1 MNDFIQVFPKAPKI
15 AAGQATLARQDTIDE
30 TGEGDHSSHS
40 ARSHGRSEHRSLL
53 ERQPT
58 ERDRLLDSATV
69 QREREQLER
78 TLSLECERQLES
90 TRAST
95 SETYYDN
102 GLREQSSTLA
112 QRDLIA
118 TVLDM
123 KSDSRVEMHRI
134 SQRIGRL
141 EDLLTELV
149 KRLANDSEVSTP
161 ADETVPTITTTLV
174 THSPS
179 PVASTVHQASG
190 TTIVVTQT
198 TAQPP
203 PPLSSSTTAIAAS
216 ATAAISGH
224 ASGSSTGGLNPILLR
239 KRRSKS
245 RKAPA
250 PPKITSPEQTRLL
263 DAEAPTSS
271 TSASTSTGRKR
282 DFL

>member
-1 MNDFIQVFPKAPKI
+1 M
-15 AAGQATLARQDTIDE
+15 ARQDTIDE

-40 ARSHGRSEHRSLL
+40 SRGHGRGEHRASL

-69 QREREQLER
+69 QREREQFER
-78 TLSLECERQLES
+78 TLSLERERQLELAS
-90 TRAST
+90 TRATT
-95 SETYYDN
+95 SETYDN

-123 KSDSRVEMHRI
+123 KVDSRLEMQRM
-134 SQRIGRL
+134 SQRIGHL

-149 KRLANDSEVSTP
+149 KRLSHDSSEVSTP
-161 ADETVPTITTTLV
+161 ADEIVPTITTTLV
-174 THSPS
+174 THTSSPIPS
-179 PVASTVHQASG
+179 STVHQTSG
-190 TTIVVTQT
+190 TTILVTQT

-203 PPLSSSTTAIAAS
+203 SSTTATSTAS
-216 ATAAISGH
+216 I
-224 ASGSSTGGLNPILLR
+224 SGSSSGGLNPILLR

-263 DAEAPTSS
+263 DAEAPTS
-271 TSASTSTGRKR
+271 TSASSSTTRKR

>member
-1 MNDFIQVFPKAPKI
+1 M
-15 AAGQATLARQDTIDE
+15 ARQDTIDE
-30 TGEGDHSSHS
+30 SGEGDHSSHS
-40 ARSHGRSEHRSLL
+40 SRGHGRGEHRAAL

-69 QREREQLER
+69 QREREQFER
-78 TLSLECERQLES
+78 TLSLERERQLELAS
-90 TRAST
+90 TRATT
-95 SETYYDN
+95 SETYDN

-118 TVLDM
+118 IVLDM
-123 KSDSRVEMHRI
+123 KVDSRLEMQRM

-149 KRLANDSEVSTP
+149 KRLSHDSSELSTP
-161 ADETVPTITTTLV
+161 ADEIVPTITTTLV
-174 THSPS
+174 THTSS
-179 PVASTVHQASG
+179 PVPSTTVHQASG
-190 TTIVVTQT
+190 TTILVTQT

-203 PPLSSSTTAIAAS
+203 STTTATTTA
-216 ATAAISGH
+216 ATASMSGH
-224 ASGSSTGGLNPILLR
+224 MSGSSSGGLNPILLR

-263 DAEAPTSS
+263 DAEAPTS
-271 TSASTSTGRKR
+271 TSASTSTTRKR